1 HGINALAGSEVRERV
16 VDSFPGHILYNF
28 NSDLLTGTQYFNYTE
43 NYPLNPTGRAR
54 IPQPPYNR
62 TRLTDRYLSYFAN
75 VGYTLKDRYII
86 SGSARWDGSNLFGV
100 KTNQKGTPLWSVG
113 GSWEVSKEP
122 FFQVN
127 WLPYLRL
134 RTTYGSS

>member
-1 HGINALAGSEVRERV
+1 VSHSARAQANYRHSIGDAHGINALAGSEVRERV

-113 GSWEVSKEP
+113 GS
-122 FFQVN
+122 
-127 WLPYLRL
+127 
-134 RTTYGSS
+134 